1 MSLPKPFLERVAE
14 VTDFCVQHAGKCFG
28 GWPKETVFLY
38 VGFHALA
45 GSIFVVRRN
54 GNIAA
59 VGFAWP
65 VKPERAAEDFSWHPA
80 PPGDALMVRE
90 VIGTREACREMFAR
104 ARAQWPHIKRF
115 FAYRHRDSKPEL
127 FEFSLS
133 TMERFCS

>member
-1 MSLPKPFLERVAE
+1 MTLPKPFLERIGE
-14 VTDFCVQHAGKCFG
+14 VTNFCVQHAGKCFG
-28 GWPKETVFLY
+28 GWPRETLFLY

-65 VKPERAAEDFSWHPA
+65 CQPERASDPFEFKRVPA
-80 PPGDALMVRE
+80 GDALLVRE
-90 VIGTREACREMFAR
+90 VIGTREACREMFAK

-115 FAYRHRDSKPEL
+115 FAYRHRDNKPEL
-127 FEFSLS
+127 FEFGLS
-133 TMERFCS
+133 TMERFCA